1 MAKKKKNA
9 VQRDPCTRLADG
21 KNKCKQSWC
30 KNDCGYCKVHCN
42 GDCKKK
48 KGVDAPKSRLAS
60 RDLSRPPCG
69 PSTCTSQR
77 YLCNSGSG
85 YCERHCPCQ
94 NCCVDT
100 RTVAPPTIPRS
111 KRPAGSPP
119 IYTDVLTDDEKSSD
133 EDEKKES
140 SDRDDRKVESVNDLI
155 QAFSLTRT
163 THNLPSEKKRSQSD
177 VAEVIKAS
185 LNGRQK
191 IQTMVSLALQVLEE
205 SVKII
210 CPGDPDFLLN
220 EVKEKL
226 VR

>member
-1 MAKKKKNA
+1 
-9 VQRDPCTRLADG
+9 
-21 KNKCKQSWC
+21 
-30 KNDCGYCKVHCN
+30 
-42 GDCKKK
+42 
-48 KGVDAPKSRLAS
+48 
-60 RDLSRPPCG
+60 
-69 PSTCTSQR
+69 
-77 YLCNSGSG
+77 
-85 YCERHCPCQ
+85 
-94 NCCVDT
+94 
-100 RTVAPPTIPRS
+100 
-111 KRPAGSPP
+111 
-119 IYTDVLTDDEKSSD
+119 
-133 EDEKKES
+133 
-140 SDRDDRKVESVNDLI
+140 VNDLI